1 MIFVTIY
8 HISNHHRLKFS
19 DLEHMPYI
27 KKKKK
32 TEKNSINFKGS
43 SGHNSK
49 ILTFAK
55 FIGYCPLPK
64 AIKGNCNRQI

>member
-1 MIFVTIY
+1 
-8 HISNHHRLKFS
+8 
-19 DLEHMPYI
+19 MPYI
-27 KKKKK
+27 KK

>member
-8 HISNHHRLKFS
+8 HISNHHGLKFS

-27 KKKKK
+27 KKN
-32 TEKNSINFKGS
+32 EKNIINFKGI
-43 SGHNSK
+43 SGHNNK
-49 ILTFAK
+49 NLTFAK

-64 AIKGNCNRQI
+64 EIKDNCNRQI